1 MMDGL
6 KLLLLFLEGVLTF
19 VSPCILPMFPVFLMY
34 LSDESRLKGKSLIM
48 NLLGFILGF
57 TIVFMTLGATATA
70 IGSILS
76 TNRLL
81 LQRIGGIIIIL
92 FGLNMAGFIHIRLL
106 NRQSGLKM
114 KREGSGFISSL
125 VFGIVF
131 SFGWSPCLG
140 TFLGSALILASD
152 ARTMLLGMFYL
163 FVFSLGL
170 GLPFFITGVLF
181 SKFESSFNFI
191 KKHYGIITKISGI
204 FLVLI
209 GLLMVLNLFG
219 YYQRL
224 FNF

>member
-152 ARTMLLGMFYL
+152 ARTMLLGMFYF

-204 FLVLI
+204 FLLLI

>member
-1 MMDGL
+1 MDGL

-34 LSDESRLKGKSLIM
+34 LSDDQRLKGKSLIM

-57 TIVFMTLGATATA
+57 TIVFVALGATATA

-76 TNRLL
+76 SNRLL
-81 LQRIGGIIIIL
+81 LQRVGGIVIIL
-92 FGLNMAGFIHIRLL
+92 FGLNMAGYIHIRFL

-114 KREGSGFISSL
+114 KHEGSGVISSL
-125 VFGIVF
+125 IFGIVF

-152 ARTMLLGMFYL
+152 ASTMLIGMLYL
-163 FVFSLGL
+163 LVFSLGL
-170 GLPFFITGVLF
+170 GLPFFITGLIL
-181 SKFESSFNFI
+181 SRFESSFSFI

-204 FLVLI
+204 FLILI
-209 GLLMVLNLFG
+209 GMLMALNLFG

>member
-1 MMDGL
+1 MDGL

-57 TIVFMTLGATATA
+57 TIVFVTLGATATA

-92 FGLNMAGFIHIRLL
+92 FGLNMAGFIHIRFL

-114 KREGSGFISSL
+114 KREGSGFTSSL
-125 VFGIVF
+125 IFGIVF

-152 ARTMLLGMFYL
+152 ASTMLLGMFYL
-163 FVFSLGL
+163 LVFSLGL

-209 GLLMVLNLFG
+209 GLLMLLNLFG

>member
-1 MMDGL
+1 MDGL

-57 TIVFMTLGATATA
+57 TIVFVTLGATATA

-106 NRQSGLKM
+106 NRQSGLKI
-114 KREGSGFISSL
+114 KREGSGFTSSL

-152 ARTMLLGMFYL
+152 ASTMLLGMFYL
-163 FVFSLGL
+163 LVFSMGL